1 MGSLPGKMAIRL
13 FENIV
18 ISTICQFSVVRYA
31 VVTFPVLV
39 ERESTSEPVCRMMS
53 MRLSKGLQS
62 RSRALD
68 IKLSSDVGMKL
79 LPPLFDAASPSSAG
93 AC

>member
-53 MRLSKGLQS
+53 MRLSKGLRCNRDRGRLISNCQ
-62 RSRALD
+62 AT
-68 IKLSSDVGMKL
+68 
-79 LPPLFDAASPSSAG
+79 SA
-93 AC
+93 